1 MLVWSV
7 DYSLIRSFWVKS
19 LKKKKIFL
27 KNVLSAEHFQ
37 ASWFQVP
44 VKKKKKNKSLQHIV
58 HFPLAQYLATPTLK
72 ICCHAGGIGC
82 VHINVH
88 INGNGQS
95 PAFKHAIAPTF
106 GRVCLVLARDF
117 SVIRAVVFWLSVK
130 GKRLVLKF

>member
-1 MLVWSV
+1 MSFQLSISKLL
-7 DYSLIRSFWVKS
+7 DSRSQ
-19 LKKKKIFL
+19 LKRKR
-27 KNVLSAEHFQ
+27 
-37 ASWFQVP
+37 
-44 VKKKKKNKSLQHIV
+44 KKKNKSLQHIV

-117 SVIRAVVFWLSVK
+117 SVIGAVFFFFFFWLSVK
-130 GKRLVLKF
+130 VRGLF

>member
-1 MLVWSV
+1 MSFQLSISKLL
-7 DYSLIRSFWVKS
+7 DSRSQ
-19 LKKKKIFL
+19 LKRKR
-27 KNVLSAEHFQ
+27 
-37 ASWFQVP
+37 
-44 VKKKKKNKSLQHIV
+44 KKKNKSLQHIV

-117 SVIRAVVFWLSVK
+117 SVIGAVFFFFFWLSVK
-130 GKRLVLKF
+130 VRGLFWNAREKRAVEWFVKVATPHWKPL